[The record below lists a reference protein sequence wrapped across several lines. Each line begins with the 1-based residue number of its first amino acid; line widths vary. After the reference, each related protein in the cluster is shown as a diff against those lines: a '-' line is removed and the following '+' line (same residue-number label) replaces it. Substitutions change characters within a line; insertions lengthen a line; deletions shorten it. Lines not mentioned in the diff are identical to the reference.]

1 MLNTLFTII
10 VCFIVCLI
18 YDFLKSYYLKRKIQN
33 KLQVFK
39 TPQETTQVD
48 SWSEFW
54 KNTNLKDKDL
64 EE

>member
-1 MLNTLFTII
+1 MLDTLFTII
-10 VCFIVCLI
+10 VCFIACFL
-18 YDFLKSYYLKRKIQN
+18 YDFLKSYYLKRKIPN

-39 TPQETTQVD
+39 IPQNTTQVD

-54 KNTNLKDKDL
+54 KSTNLTDKDL

>member
-1 MLNTLFTII
+1 MLDTLFTII
-10 VCFIVCLI
+10 VCFIVCFL
-18 YDFLKSYYLKRKIQN
+18 YDFLKSYYFKRKIQN

-39 TPQETTQVD
+39 TPQNTTQVD

-54 KNTNLKDKDL
+54 KSTNLTDKDL